1 MDWGRAK
8 TILLLS
14 FLFLNVIL
22 GYQLW
27 MREMKEVELAV
38 DTEEII
44 EETNRMLVARNIQ
57 TPNGIP
63 AEAPKL
69 KEITLRLSDAYK
81 SDVMR
86 MLPTPIHFSQFMEKL
101 LPREQAIRLD
111 IPRIEEY
118 QFDAIASKR
127 GVYVM
132 HQQYGSFPLFDVKLE
147 LVEEDGQIIGY
158 KQAYAEIE
166 QGSEQKDL
174 KEQKVIFAHIAIRS
188 LAENYLD
195 SGTVI
200 TDIRLGYHGQQ
211 FDSPILY
218 MMPYWRVA
226 TSTGETY
233 YIHGFDGSVEAPQNE
248 VARRNGLPEP

>member
-14 FLFLNVIL
+14 FLFLNIIL

-27 MREMKEVELAV
+27 TREMKEVELAV
-38 DTEEII
+38 DTDEII
-44 EETNRMLVARNIQ
+44 EETNRLLIARNIQ

-63 AEAPKL
+63 KEAPKL
-69 KEITLRLSDAYK
+69 KEITFRLSDAYK

-86 MLPTPIHFSQFMEKL
+86 TLPTPIHFSQFMEKL
-101 LPREQAIRLD
+101 LPREQAVRLD

-118 QFDAIASKR
+118 QFDAIASKQ

-132 HQQYGSFPLFDVKLE
+132 HQQYGHYPLFDVKLE
-147 LVEEDGQIIGY
+147 LIEENGQIMGY
-158 KQAYAEIE
+158 KQAYAEFD

-174 KEQKVIFAHIAIRS
+174 KEQKVILAHIAIRS
-188 LAENYLD
+188 LVENYLD

-226 TSTGETY
+226 TSTGEIY
-233 YIHGFDGSVEAPQNE
+233 YIHAFDGAVEAPQNE
-248 VARRNGLPEP
+248 ASRRNGITE